1 MVTVLDLSLIRSFD
15 VIFPVLLVFAL
26 VFSILQKTKA
36 IGDSVGMNSLVAVA
50 ISFMMLLSDTLIEM
64 INFMIPW
71 FVVMIIFFILMILMF
86 QVFGASETDVAGA
99 LKDKALQWSLIGVGL
114 VILIAA
120 FGHVLGQSLVEAG
133 GHPVTTQQVTADGVA
148 TGDFEQNITATMFH
162 PKVLGMLV
170 MFAIAIFAVAL
181 LSG

>member
-36 IGDSVGMNSLVAVA
+36 IGDSVGMNSLIAVAV
-50 ISFMMLLSDTLIEM
+50 SFMMLLSDTLIEM

-133 GHPVTTQQVTADGVA
+133 GHPTTQQVSADGVA

-162 PKVLGMLV
+162 PKVLGMIVL
-170 MFAIAIFAVAL
+170 FAIAIFAVAL